1 MKLTNNFTLEEFER
15 SSTAAAHKI
24 DNKIPENYYGNLYKL
39 ANMLQKIRDRFGKP
53 IRITSG
59 YRCEE
64 LNKLVKGSK
73 TSQHRF
79 AQAADITS
87 SNNGAL

>member
-1 MKLTNNFTLEEFER
+1 MKLTKNFTLEEFER
-15 SSTAAAHKI
+15 SSTATANHI
-24 DNKIPENYYGNLYKL
+24 DNKIPEKYYGSLYKL

-64 LNKLVKGSK
+64 LNRLCKGSP

>member
-1 MKLTNNFTLEEFER
+1 MKLTNNFALEEFER
-15 SSTAAAHKI
+15 SSTAAAHSI
-24 DNKIPENYYGNLYKL
+24 DNKIPQKYYGSLYKL

-64 LNKLVKGSK
+64 LNNLVKGSK
-73 TSQHRF
+73 TSQHRL

-87 SNNGAL
+87 SNNAAL

>member
-1 MKLTNNFTLEEFER
+1 MKLTNNFALEEFER
-15 SSTAAAHKI
+15 SSMAAAHNI
-24 DNKIPENYYGNLYKL
+24 DNKIPQKYYDNLYKL
-39 ANMLQKIRDRFGKP
+39 VNMLQKIRDRFGKP

-64 LNKLVKGSK
+64 LNRLVKGSK

>member
-1 MKLTNNFTLEEFER
+1 MKLTINFTLEEFER
-15 SSTAAAHKI
+15 STTAAAHNI
-24 DNKIPENYYGNLYKL
+24 DNKIPEKYYGSLYKL

-59 YRCEE
+59 YRCEK
-64 LNKLVKGSK
+64 LNNLVKGSK

-87 SNNGAL
+87 SNNAAL

>member
-1 MKLTNNFTLEEFER
+1 MKLTKNFTLEEFER
-15 SSTAAAHKI
+15 SSTATAYNI
-24 DNKIPENYYGNLYKL
+24 NNKIPQKHYGSLYKL
-39 ANMLQKIRDRFGKP
+39 ANILQKIRDRFGKP

-64 LNKLVKGSK
+64 LNNLVKGSK
-73 TSQHRF
+73 TSQHRL

-87 SNNGAL
+87 SNNAAL